1 MSADDYQVVINDEEQ
16 YSIWPVGRENAPGW
30 RGTGFSGGK
39 DECLAHIQE
48 VWTDLRPRS
57 VRERST

>member
-1 MSADDYQVVINDEEQ
+1 MNYRVVINDEEQ

-30 RGTGFSGGK
+30 RDAGFSGGK

-57 VRERST
+57 VRERTT